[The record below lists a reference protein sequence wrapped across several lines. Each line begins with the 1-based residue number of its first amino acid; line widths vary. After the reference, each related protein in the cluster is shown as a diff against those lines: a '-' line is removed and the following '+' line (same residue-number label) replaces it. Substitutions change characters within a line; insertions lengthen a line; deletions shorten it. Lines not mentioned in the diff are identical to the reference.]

1 MTEEI
6 IYDSRIYVGA
16 TTEDCKVIHL
26 ALSEGKRLTIDSSGR
41 VFDET
46 GRWIADGKERKK

>member
-16 TTEDCKVIHL
+16 TAENCKVIHL
-26 ALSEGKRLTIDSSGR
+26 ALSGGKRLTIDSSGR

-46 GRWIADGKERKK
+46 GRWIADGKEREI

>member
-26 ALSEGKRLTIDSSGR
+26 ALSEGKTLTIDGSGR

-46 GRWIADGKERKK
+46 GRWIADGKERKN

>member
-16 TTEDCKVIHL
+16 TVEDCKVIHL

-46 GRWIADGKERKK
+46 GRWIADGKERKN

>member
-46 GRWIADGKERKK
+46 GRWIADGKERT